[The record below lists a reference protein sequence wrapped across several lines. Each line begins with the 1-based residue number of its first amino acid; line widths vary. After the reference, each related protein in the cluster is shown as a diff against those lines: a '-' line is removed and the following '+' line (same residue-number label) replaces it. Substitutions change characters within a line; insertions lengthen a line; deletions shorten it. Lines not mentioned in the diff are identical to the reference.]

1 MRQTEVRSFSVS
13 YTHLVL
19 NMLIGL
25 VVGVAVMWFLVMPA
39 VNSSRQKELN
49 KQTVEFSDQI
59 ATQDAQISAL
69 KKELEEYRS
78 TSEESENAKATGES
92 TQESYEI
99 VMNIYKHYS
108 DSDMSNA
115 AMVEELIKVN
125 PDSLGTIGL
134 ERYNEMTEK
143 LYPKQCEKIYSEAKD
158 NFDAENYK
166 DAISLSLIH
175 IAQSC

>member
-1 MRQTEVRSFSVS
+1 MVTHDDHLASYADRIFHIRDGKILKIEETNQKREDVYKRQ
-13 YTHLVL
+13 
-19 NMLIGL
+19 
-25 VVGVAVMWFLVMPA
+25 
-39 VNSSRQKELN
+39 
-49 KQTVEFSDQI
+49 
-59 ATQDAQISAL
+59 
-69 KKELEEYRS
+69 RS

-143 LYPKQCEKIYSEAKD
+143 MCIRDSIRYMV
-158 NFDAENYK
+158 
-166 DAISLSLIH
+166 
-175 IAQSC
+175 